1 MSDAPLSGHD
11 LIAEHGRTRD
21 GLMPAE
27 MGYRSIT
34 DEVAGAVFA
43 RPTRL
48 WMALVGVS
56 FLGVILL
63 VVSIWVLLAEGV
75 GIWGINSDVVWGYAV
90 ANYVWWIGIGNAGT
104 LISSMLLLT
113 RQKWRASINRY
124 AEAMTLFAAS
134 IAGLFPLLHVGRPW
148 LVHFMTPYPNTM
160 DLWPQWRSPLVWD
173 MFAIACYILF
183 SLLFWYTGLIP
194 DLATLRDR
202 AKTRFV
208 KAAYGLFALGWTGS
222 SRQWRAFDAYYY
234 AMAALGVPLVI
245 SIHSVVGLDYAATL
259 MPGWQ
264 ETIFPPYFVVGAMF
278 SGFAMVVTLTIPIR
292 WGLGLEAI
300 ITRNHLDAMAKIM
313 LFGGL
318 VMTFSYSFEWFNAWY
333 TGNEVDRTHVVAQFT
348 GQYWWLY
355 WLMLACNG
363 AVPQLFWFRLCRRN
377 LVILFIAGVLINLG
391 MWLERILINMNTL
404 SHGFLPATDAS
415 YAPTFWD
422 WSLFL
427 GSFGLFC
434 FLFFLFAK
442 VIPTASIH
450 EIRELAHRE
459 GAAR

>member
-1 MSDAPLSGHD
+1 MSEAALSGKT
-11 LIAEHGRTRD
+11 LLEEHGRTRD

-34 DEVAGAVFA
+34 DEVAGAVF
-43 RPTRL
+43 RKPSRL
-48 WMALVGVS
+48 WLALVGVS
-56 FLGVILL
+56 FLGVIVL
-63 VVSIWVLLAEGV
+63 VVSVYVLLAEGV
-75 GIWGINSDVVWGYAV
+75 GVWGINSDVVWGYAV

-160 DLWPQWRSPLVWD
+160 TLWPQWRSPLVWD
-173 MFAIACYILF
+173 MFAIACYVLF

-202 AKTRFV
+202 AKSRFAKV
-208 KAAYGLFALGWTGS
+208 AYGIFALGWTGS
-222 SRQWRAFDAYYY
+222 SRQWKAFDAYYY
-234 AMAALGVPLVI
+234 AMAALGVPLVV
-245 SIHSVVGLDYAATL
+245 SIHSVVGLDYAGTL

-300 ITRNHLDAMAKIM
+300 ITRDHLDAMAKIM

-333 TGNEVDRTHVVAQFT
+333 SGNEVERSHVIAQFT

-363 AVPQLFWFRLCRRN
+363 LVPQLFWFRTCRRN
-377 LVILFIAGVLINLG
+377 LVVMFGAGVLINLG

-404 SHGFLPATDAS
+404 SHGYLPSTDAS

-427 GSFGLFC
+427 GTFGLFC

-442 VIPTASIH
+442 VVPAASIH
-450 EIRELAHRE
+450 EIRELAHKE